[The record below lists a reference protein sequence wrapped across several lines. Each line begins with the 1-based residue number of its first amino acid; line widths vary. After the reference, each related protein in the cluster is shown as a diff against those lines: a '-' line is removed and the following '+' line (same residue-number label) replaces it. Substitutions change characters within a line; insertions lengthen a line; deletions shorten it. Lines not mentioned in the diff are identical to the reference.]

1 MPVRP
6 SIQNQ
11 QSLSQEESD
20 LSFEETVKKVFD
32 LIRPWFRSL
41 PAETRTQYFTPAEV
55 AKIMRLNPQTVMKLC
70 REKRIIGHKPPSSN
84 KWLIAEEEIEK
95 YLSGALLRKAP

>member
-1 MPVRP
+1 MTFRP
-6 SIQNQ
+6 SFQNQ
-11 QSLSQEESD
+11 QSLSKEN

-41 PAETRTQYFTPAEV
+41 PAETRMQYFSPAEV

-84 KWLIAEEEIEK
+84 KWLIAEEEIER

>member
-1 MPVRP
+1 MPFRP
-6 SIQNQ
+6 SFQNQ
-11 QSLSQEESD
+11 ESLSQEESD

-41 PAETRTQYFTPAEV
+41 PAETRTQYFSPAEV

-95 YLSGALLRKAP
+95 YLSGVLLRKAP

>member
-1 MPVRP
+1 MTFRP
-6 SIQNQ
+6 SFQNQ

-41 PAETRTQYFTPAEV
+41 PAETRTQYYSPAEV
-55 AKIMRLNPQTVMKLC
+55 AKIMRVNPQTIMKWC
-70 REKRIIGHKPPSSN
+70 RGGLGKKSGSRWLVTEEQIEVFLKRPLAKKGP
-84 KWLIAEEEIEK
+84 
-95 YLSGALLRKAP
+95 

>member
-6 SIQNQ
+6 SFQNQ

-95 YLSGALLRKAP
+95 YLSGVLLRNAP

>member
-6 SIQNQ
+6 SFQNQ

-41 PAETRTQYFTPAEV
+41 PAQTRTQYYTPLEV

-84 KWLIAEEEIEK
+84 KWLITEEEIEK
-95 YLSGALLRKAP
+95 YLSGVLPRKGP

>member
-1 MPVRP
+1 MTFRP
-6 SIQNQ
+6 SFQNQ
-11 QSLSQEESD
+11 QSLSQEN

-41 PAETRTQYFTPAEV
+41 PAQTRTQYYTPLEV
-55 AKIMRLNPQTVMKLC
+55 AQIMRLNPQTVMKLC

-95 YLSGALLRKAP
+95 YLSGALLRKGP

>member
-1 MPVRP
+1 MTFRP
-6 SIQNQ
+6 SFENQ
-11 QSLSQEESD
+11 QSLSQEN

-41 PAETRTQYFTPAEV
+41 PAETRTQYFSPAEV

-95 YLSGALLRKAP
+95 YLSGVLLRKAP

>member
-1 MPVRP
+1 MTFRP
-6 SIQNQ
+6 SFQNQ

-41 PAETRTQYFTPAEV
+41 PAETRTQYYSPAEV
-55 AKIMRLNPQTVMKLC
+55 A
-70 REKRIIGHKPPSSN
+70 
-84 KWLIAEEEIEK
+84 
-95 YLSGALLRKAP
+95 

>member
-1 MPVRP
+1 MTFRP
-6 SIQNQ
+6 SFQNQ

-32 LIRPWFRSL
+32 LIRPWFRSI

-95 YLSGALLRKAP
+95 YLSGVLPRKGP

>member
-6 SIQNQ
+6 SFQNQ

-95 YLSGALLRKAP
+95 YLSGVLLRKAP